1 MNRNLLTSKI
11 NSINRPGLPQGAWL
25 EKMNSSTVRQK
36 RLFLAAVIAFVFL
49 GGGFGVR
56 AQQREVGKRKD
67 LGDFNLTLVGDNII
81 YTQAT
86 VHQGNP
92 KFMAAVKEI
101 RTGDAAFANFENNFP
116 GPDAYPGGAPRS
128 ENLYADPSILK
139 ELQWIGFNLFGT
151 ANNHSMDYGIQGVL
165 DTIQT
170 FKKAGA
176 VYAGTGVD
184 LGHARAAGYLSTPHG
199 RVGLIACAS
208 TFPQDSPAGQTRP
221 DVRGRPGLDP
231 LRYDTRYR
239 VSMADFEALK
249 KLNVDLK
256 MMATPG
262 GTVANPTLTFVF
274 PPSGPSG
281 NYGTYAT
288 FEQSDKPGVYTTPDR
303 NDLTGLTHSIQ
314 NARYFSDY
322 VVASIHA
329 HEGVSG
335 QPAGAVEIPAQFVEA
350 YAHAAIDAGAD
361 VFVGSGPHILRGIE
375 IYKGKV
381 IFYSLGSFIMEDS
394 IVEPES
400 ATMYDKYNLG
410 LDELSSTVHNARSD
424 YGRKDEL
431 SWPLYWQSAIAH
443 VVFRDGRPAEVKL
456 TPVILGYGY
465 RAVDGGWPEIAD
477 VGEATQ
483 ILEHLQKLSEPYG
496 TKIAISNGI
505 GTITLPK

>member
-1 MNRNLLTSKI
+1 MNRKCLNYKNESTDRSSFLHGARSKALIRASFQQKGLLVF
-11 NSINRPGLPQGAWL
+11 LP
-25 EKMNSSTVRQK
+25 
-36 RLFLAAVIAFVFL
+36 LFFVFL
-49 GGGFGVR
+49 FAGFSLR
-56 AQQREVGKRKD
+56 AQQQEVGKRKD
-67 LGDFNLTLVGDNII
+67 LGEFNLTLVGDNII

-101 RTGDAAFANFENNFP
+101 RTGDAAFANFENVFP
-116 GPDAYPGGAPRS
+116 GPEAYPGGAPRS

-151 ANNHSMDYGIQGVL
+151 ANNHSMDYGIQGLL

-170 FKKAGA
+170 LKHGGA

-221 DVRGRPGLDP
+221 DVRGRPGLNP
-231 LRYDTRYR
+231 LRYDTHYR
-239 VSMADFEALK
+239 VSAADFESLK
-249 KLNVDLK
+249 KLNDDLK

-262 GTVANPTLTFVF
+262 GTSSNPTLTFVF

-303 NDLTGLTHSIQ
+303 NDLVGLTHTIQ

-329 HEGVSG
+329 HEGIPG
-335 QPAGAVEIPAQFVEA
+335 QAAGAVEIPAQFVET

-361 VFVGSGPHILRGIE
+361 VFVGSGPHVLRGIE

-381 IFYSLGSFIMEDS
+381 ILYSLGNFITENWL
-394 IVEPES
+394 VEPE
-400 ATMYDKYNLG
+400 AFTMYDRYNLG
-410 LDELSSTVHNARSD
+410 MDELSAAAHNARSD
-424 YGRKDEL
+424 YGRKDEP
-431 SWPLYWQSAIAH
+431 SWPLYWQSAIAR

-456 TPVILGYGY
+456 TPITLGYGY
-465 RAVDGGWPEIAD
+465 RTSDRGWPEVAE
-477 VGEATQ
+477 GSEATQ

-496 TKIAISNGI
+496 TKIAISNGV
-505 GTITLPK
+505 GTITLPR